1 MAKSKSTLEDR
12 FLAQWK
18 QSFPKLPVPLRQYPV
33 KNPATGRY
41 WHLDFCFREWKLLV
55 EIQGTGRHQRLLGQA
70 KDYERQN
77 YLVSQGWRCLFY
89 NTVNLRDMEAVVEE
103 VAQVL
108 CRARELPD
116 EV

>member
-18 QSFPKLPVPLRQYPV
+18 QSFPKLPVPLRQYPI
-33 KNPATGRY
+33 KNPATGRF
-41 WHLDFCFREWKLLV
+41 WKLDFSWPEWRLMV
-55 EIQGTGRHQRLLGQA
+55 EIQGTGRHQRLMGQA

-77 YLVSQGWRCLFY
+77 YLVGKGWRCLFL
-89 NTVNLRDMEAVVEE
+89 NTVNLRNMEEAVEM
-103 VAQVL
+103 VAEVL